1 MIDIAT
7 SKISKFFFFIF
18 ITTSIFSY
26 SNSYAAFDDAGTQ
39 YSIDLADQIKRFEH
53 NSLDNL
59 KMIDFFLCVMKVRAD
74 LFPNSNYKAQ
84 VNEAACE
91 KLAGDADE
99 DGAKVK
105 MADIT
110 LSCTRASNSS
120 PQICKS
126 WYSLAGQNITYLV
139 KVQMNAEPTTL
150 KPNGLFE
157 FSWCMANAGGECK
170 ADFLSYGQMSLTE
183 DASGNTVVSM
193 YDEYGLNIYNDIVT
207 SGGETL
213 QDSSGNVLSAPV
225 SVVDNIKLTL
235 SNHIMN
241 SATGTTRQTGETAV
255 SDTVFKLNAN
265 PTVYNLSFDSDHGL
279 VNEDGSGDKCYTLS
293 SPKEY
298 VHQYDLYDISTGVMK
313 AMGGGIPITVATAA
327 AGSSNVTDGVSRGY
341 WDYWGLHLDGSNDST
356 IKKLASTSTVTAN
369 GAQST
374 LGIAIG
380 DTLTVNTSMGSLRE
394 ETSYTGTIP
403 AVDRDAT
410 TTTMYFWTNSGKEFI
425 YWDGTAIKALPSAQG
440 GDGGTL
446 WDGSSF
452 AEDEDISEALEWCGN
467 ATIEDY
473 CVGAHSTAIGGWFN
487 VSDIAA
493 MEFKAYVQKRVT
505 PNMTGYTSD
514 VYFKC
519 YGDRCPKPMDGP
531 TPTLSTTGYGATDF
545 IASNSSTYRYAYI
558 DPDQTGGGKN
568 APQYYKFDVGAMSL
582 SNCQTWNSTSNEC
595 EGELYPVICATDEDS
610 NKCDN
615 SDWGNTT
622 WLDVSMV
629 AHDAIINN
637 WADLDSVTRYIWA
650 TSNNIRGDRLAWPT
664 KGSTVISF
672 SPPLNI
678 TYDHSNANDRN
689 HDNASPSPYNGKKFG
704 LEYGGSGNLWGIDW
718 AKEDPNCSGNCD
730 YLPQISINDG
740 VAVDTTGNGT
750 NDHVLLARRIDLR
763 PDAQVGS
770 VSNCTSK
777 GLSVAT
783 SETAPERPLIETIID
798 FTVSDKPTGASLV
811 STEVCVVDNVL
822 TGAAGCPTE

>member
-1 MIDIAT
+1 
-7 SKISKFFFFIF
+7 
-18 ITTSIFSY
+18 
-26 SNSYAAFDDAGTQ
+26 
-39 YSIDLADQIKRFEH
+39 
-53 NSLDNL
+53 
-59 KMIDFFLCVMKVRAD
+59 
-74 LFPNSNYKAQ
+74 
-84 VNEAACE
+84 
-91 KLAGDADE
+91 
-99 DGAKVK
+99 
-105 MADIT
+105 
-110 LSCTRASNSS
+110 
-120 PQICKS
+120 
-126 WYSLAGQNITYLV
+126 
-139 KVQMNAEPTTL
+139 MNAEPTTL

-157 FSWCMANAGGECK
+157 FSWCMANADGECK

-207 SGGETL
+207 QNGETL

-279 VNEDGSGDKCYTLS
+279 VNEDGSGDKCYALS

-298 VHQYDLYDISTGVMK
+298 VHQYDLYDISTGAMK

-327 AGSSNVTDGVSRGY
+327 ADSENVAAGNRGY

-356 IKKLASTSTVTAN
+356 IKKLASGSTVTAN

-425 YWDGTAIKALPSAQG
+425 YWDGTAIKALPQEQG

-446 WDGSSF
+446 WDGSAF
-452 AEDEDISEALEWCGN
+452 AEDENISAALEWCGN
-467 ATIEDY
+467 ATIEDF

-487 VSDIAA
+487 VSDISE

-505 PNMTGYTSD
+505 PGMAGFTSD

-519 YGDRCPKPMDGP
+519 YGDRCPKPMDGS
-531 TPTLSTTGYGATDF
+531 TPSLSTTGYGATDF

-568 APQYYKFDVGAMSL
+568 APQYYKFDVSAMSL
-582 SNCQTWNSTSNEC
+582 SHCQTWNSTSNEC
-595 EGELYPVICATDEDS
+595 EDELYPVICATDEDS

-615 SDWGNTT
+615 SSWGNTT

-629 AHDAIINN
+629 KHDVSISD
-637 WADLDSVTRYIWA
+637 WDDLNSATRYIWA

-664 KGSTVISF
+664 ESSTVISF

-678 TYDHSNANDRN
+678 TYDHTTANDRN
-689 HDNASPSPYNGKKFG
+689 NSATYNLKKFG

-718 AKEDPNCSGNCD
+718 AKEDPTCQGNCD
-730 YLPQISINDG
+730 YLPQISIKDG

-783 SETAPERPLIETIID
+783 SETAPETPAIETTID
-798 FTVSDKPTGASLV
+798 FTLSDKPTGASLV